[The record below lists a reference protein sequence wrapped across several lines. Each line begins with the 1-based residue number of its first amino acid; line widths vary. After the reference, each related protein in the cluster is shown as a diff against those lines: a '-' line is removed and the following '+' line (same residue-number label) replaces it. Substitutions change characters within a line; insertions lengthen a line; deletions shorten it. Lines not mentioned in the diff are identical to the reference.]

1 MNDSKP
7 LRARSANRAP
17 GKGGHRA
24 GAGMVS
30 TLLRFAA
37 ATAAGGP
44 SAGASAFQWEE
55 VTDAQIQYVLD
66 GGLGPLLFHATR
78 ETHGSVPPGWRDA
91 LHASDLTARVNYG
104 NLCDAMLEILDAC
117 NIAEVPV
124 TLLKGISIADQ
135 YYPQAHF
142 RPMGDIDILIQQPH
156 CEWLEEALRRRG
168 FEPKVGFEV
177 HEGEPHR
184 APLVDPKRGVWI
196 EIHTALFPDDDRL
209 RSDSL
214 FSVPQIA
221 AQRVAST
228 FHGRPVHRLSR
239 ELQLAYIASYWIR
252 DLSQNPF
259 HPSLVIPLID
269 AIVLLNASGHGL
281 DADLIV
287 KILDNEVA
295 TASLYIMLS
304 YITSRGLHPAL
315 APILQRLATRQRI
328 VGAPELRII
337 SSMIDTN
344 LVDGI
349 PFLGQF
355 GNRHPMIGLSIFR
368 SLLEPG
374 SHVGKVLKLPWSI
387 FFPPW
392 IADRYTLRYQ
402 VDRFKR
408 FAQS

>member
-1 MNDSKP
+1 
-7 LRARSANRAP
+7 
-17 GKGGHRA
+17 
-24 GAGMVS
+24 
-30 TLLRFAA
+30 
-37 ATAAGGP
+37 
-44 SAGASAFQWEE
+44 
-55 VTDAQIQYVLD
+55 
-66 GGLGPLLFHATR
+66 
-78 ETHGSVPPGWRDA
+78 
-91 LHASDLTARVNYG
+91 
-104 NLCDAMLEILDAC
+104 
-117 NIAEVPV
+117 
-124 TLLKGISIADQ
+124 
-135 YYPQAHF
+135 
-142 RPMGDIDILIQQPH
+142 
-156 CEWLEEALRRRG
+156 
-168 FEPKVGFEV
+168 
-177 HEGEPHR
+177 
-184 APLVDPKRGVWI
+184 
-196 EIHTALFPDDDRL
+196 
-209 RSDSL
+209 
-214 FSVPQIA
+214 
-221 AQRVAST
+221 
-228 FHGRPVHRLSR
+228 
-239 ELQLAYIASYWIR
+239 
-252 DLSQNPF
+252 
-259 HPSLVIPLID
+259 
-269 AIVLLNASGHGL
+269 VLLNASGHGL

-287 KILDNEVA
+287 KILDNEMA

-304 YITSRGLHPAL
+304 YISLRGLHPAL